1 MEEKEI
7 DLLELWKI
15 IKKNFIKYVL
25 VGIIFGMV
33 SYAISMYMIAPK
45 YESSVS
51 LIVNSEE
58 GKNNNLQ
65 YNDIQLNQ
73 KLVGTY
79 TEIIKTRGIFDLVNN
94 NLGLDI
100 SYDQFSKMVSVDSK
114 NNTEIFEVKVRDTI
128 PERAADIANE
138 TANVFKDSIVNIM
151 KVDNVQVL
159 DKAIVAEKP
168 VSPNINKNVLL
179 GFILGFILSIFISVL
194 KFLTDTT
201 IKTSEDITNE
211 FGLPVI
217 GMIPDKKT
225 RS

>member
-7 DLLELWKI
+7 DLLELWKVV
-15 IKKNFIKYVL
+15 KKNLIKYVL
-25 VGIIFGMV
+25 IGIIFALA
-33 SYAISMYMIAPK
+33 SYAISQYLITPK

-58 GKNNNLQ
+58 GRNNQGNIQL
-65 YNDIQLNQ
+65 NELQLNQ

-79 TEIIKTRGIFDLVNN
+79 TQIIKTRGISDLVMN
-94 NLGLDI
+94 NLGLDL
-100 SYDQFSKMVSVDSK
+100 SHEKFLSMVSVSSK

-128 PERAADIANE
+128 AQRAADIANE

-159 DKAIVAEKP
+159 DKAIVAKKP

-179 GFILGFILSIFISVL
+179 GFILGFILSMFISVL

-217 GMIPDKKT
+217 GIIPD
-225 RS
+225 RNL